1 MEASGAGTIET
12 GGLLL
17 AHTREAEHTE
27 GADRTAR
34 DAAQY
39 IHSYTRDRETNTLL
53 ITLNRY
59 YLHNTD
65 NKIDIKCECYFAW
78 SVSLYFI

>member
-12 GGLLL
+12 GGRLL
-17 AHTREAEHTE
+17 AHIARLSTLGSDH
-27 GADRTAR
+27 TAR

>member
-1 MEASGAGTIET
+1 MESGGEWSGDNRDRWAAAG
-12 GGLLL
+12 
-17 AHTREAEHTE
+17 HTREAEHTE
-27 GADRTAR
+27 GSDHTAR

-59 YLHNTD
+59 YLHRQ
-65 NKIDIKCECYFAW
+65 
-78 SVSLYFI
+78 